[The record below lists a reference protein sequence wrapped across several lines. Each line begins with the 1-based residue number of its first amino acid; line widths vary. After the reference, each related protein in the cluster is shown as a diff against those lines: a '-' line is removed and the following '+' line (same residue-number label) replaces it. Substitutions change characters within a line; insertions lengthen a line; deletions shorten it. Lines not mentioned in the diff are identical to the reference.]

1 MSKQYS
7 IIKRLI
13 VICSFTL
20 PYFNL
25 STAIASEIKFGVKQI
40 TTQVATGNSKKSIP
54 KIELSPGYGVNISFI
69 KSDEIVE
76 KVWLDNPTFAS
87 LDVDGCL
94 SVEGKECE
102 KEGATVIHLRRIKP
116 LKVKQLPLSNT
127 SLLTVIAKGKSGR
140 KIYLFKVAM
149 GDKTPTFH
157 TLEIIPDI
165 KISPETT
172 QFSNIKNNE
181 ELQLL
186 SRGLK
191 LVSKRGLINRESR
204 LWSRIANF
212 LVKVEMGESVDN
224 AARKS
229 GISMRLVNR
238 LIELGSLRGREQG
251 EVIRA
256 RY

>member
-1 MSKQYS
+1 M
-7 IIKRLI
+7 
-13 VICSFTL
+13 
-20 PYFNL
+20 
-25 STAIASEIKFGVKQI
+25 KQI
-40 TTQVATGNSKKSIP
+40 PHLIATGHNSQNIP

-69 KSDEIVE
+69 KSNEIVE
-76 KVWLDNPTFAS
+76 KVWLDNPVFAS

-94 SVEGKECE
+94 STEGKECE

-116 LKVKQLPLSNT
+116 LKVKQLPLSNS
-127 SLLTVIAKGKSGR
+127 SLLTVISKGKSGR
-140 KIYLFKVAM
+140 KVYLFKVVM

-172 QFSNIKNNE
+172 QFSNIKNNG
-181 ELQLL
+181 ELKQI

-191 LVSKRGLINRESR
+191 LVSKRGLIHRESL

-212 LVKVEMGESVDN
+212 LVKVGMGEPVDS
-224 AARKS
+224 AARRS

-238 LIELGSLRGREQG
+238 LIELGSLRGRGQREG
-251 EVIRA
+251 IKRK
-256 RY
+256 YFT

>member
-1 MSKQYS
+1 MNILQWKTT
-7 IIKRLI
+7 IACCVL
-13 VICSFTL
+13 L
-20 PYFNL
+20 PLTNL
-25 STAIASEIKFGVKQI
+25 SPVIASEIKQNVKQI
-40 TTQVATGNSKKSIP
+40 PQGIATGHNSQNIP

-69 KSDEIVE
+69 KSNEIVE
-76 KVWLDNPTFAS
+76 KVWLDNPVFAS

-94 SVEGKECE
+94 STEGKECE

-116 LKVKQLPLSNT
+116 LKVKQLPLSNS
-127 SLLTVIAKGKSGR
+127 SLLTVISKGKSGR
-140 KIYLFKVAM
+140 KVYLFKVVM

-172 QFSNIKNNE
+172 QFSNIKNNG
-181 ELQLL
+181 ELKQI

-191 LVSKRGLINRESR
+191 LVSKRGLIHRESL

-212 LVKVEMGESVDN
+212 LVKVGMGEPVDS
-224 AARKS
+224 AARRS

-238 LIELGSLRGREQG
+238 LIELGSLRGRGQQEG
-251 EVIRA
+251 IKRK
-256 RY
+256 YFT